1 MKELGKRRKKMEKPR
16 QEAGRGSGV
25 GKGGEAERPEG
36 GEDCT
41 NSLLT

>member
-16 QEAGRGSGV
+16 QGTGRGSGV
-25 GKGGEAERPEG
+25 GKGGEAERLEG
-36 GEDCT
+36 VEDCT